1 MATTDTCLPRLRVFL
16 DASLLTALVLTGLAL
31 RRPWLGLQVWGILG
45 LVLALETD
53 CPTSHWLVVLC
64 LTLSIGCMF
73 VGAGLSAREALLTID
88 CDLLTLLCQS
98 LWCLRCSC
106 CSRLTKRLLLLPP
119 LALVA
124 TLNAASWFKIITRI
138 ASRPVAWSSTSCAEL

>member
-1 MATTDTCLPRLRVFL
+1 
-16 DASLLTALVLTGLAL
+16 
-31 RRPWLGLQVWGILG
+31 
-45 LVLALETD
+45 
-53 CPTSHWLVVLC
+53 
-64 LTLSIGCMF
+64 MF

-106 CSRLTKRLLLLPP
+106 CSRLTKRVLLLPP

>member
-1 MATTDTCLPRLRVFL
+1 
-16 DASLLTALVLTGLAL
+16 
-31 RRPWLGLQVWGILG
+31 
-45 LVLALETD
+45 
-53 CPTSHWLVVLC
+53 
-64 LTLSIGCMF
+64 MF

-106 CSRLTKRLLLLPP
+106 CSRLTKRVLLLPP

-124 TLNAASWFKIITRI
+124 TLNAASWFKIITYPVSMHADSVAPSRLVKHELCRTI
-138 ASRPVAWSSTSCAEL
+138 ADGPAENSEQVACSESV